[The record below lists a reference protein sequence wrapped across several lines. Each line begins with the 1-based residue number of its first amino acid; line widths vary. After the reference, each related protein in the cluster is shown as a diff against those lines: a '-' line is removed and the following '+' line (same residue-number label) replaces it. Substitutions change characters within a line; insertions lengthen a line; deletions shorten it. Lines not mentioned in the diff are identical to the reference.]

1 MPFDVAQHAGAEDME
16 MLWNENVGAHPSNRK
31 SNAHMGSDQSLIARE
46 IFVLFCST
54 SVQLNPI
61 ITRSNWNLSN
71 ISFSSLFLSITI
83 A

>member
-16 MLWNENVGAHPSNRK
+16 TLWNENDGAHPSNRK
-31 SNAHMGSDQSLIARE
+31 SNAQMDSDRSLNTRE
-46 IFVLFCST
+46 IFVLSDST

-61 ITRSNWNLSN
+61 IARSNWKISN
-71 ISFSSLFLSITI
+71 ISFSSLFSSITI